1 MTQYNNVNA
10 KLSNSQ
16 LNKLKS
22 AIKIETE
29 VVLRL
34 SPNMIGDSNDKIN
47 FSHELLLTDR
57 QVSSI
62 RKAFSI
68 NSSVDIKFS
77 KTQLSKM
84 IQSGRFLGKLLGP
97 LLKSGLPLMKIVI
110 TPLVKNVLIS
120 LGLTAAASAADAGI
134 HKKILGSGNTTL
146 IISNNNIEDL
156 IKIVKSLEDSGL
168 LLKGVTESVQNK
180 VKEQKGGFLSMLLG
194 TLGASLLGNLL
205 AGKGINRA
213 GEGIIRAG
221 EGNNNTDF

>member
-134 HKKILGSGNTTL
+134 HKKMLGSGNTTL
-146 IISNNNIEDL
+146 TISNKDIEDL

-213 GEGIIRAG
+213 GEG
-221 EGNNNTDF
+221 NNNTDF